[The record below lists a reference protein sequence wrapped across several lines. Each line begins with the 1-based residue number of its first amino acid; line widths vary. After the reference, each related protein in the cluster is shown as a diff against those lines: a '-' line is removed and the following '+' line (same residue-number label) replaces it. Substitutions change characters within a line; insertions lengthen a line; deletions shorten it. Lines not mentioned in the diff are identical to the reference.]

1 MKIETELPEREM
13 KILRTM
19 FFCAVAAFAVS
30 GAFAQGSCGA
40 HGTRASMLVT
50 PDWLAAHLNDPKLVI
65 LNIGDK
71 TDYDAAH
78 IPGAQF
84 IQMQDV
90 NQRQDA
96 EGLSLQLMPPDKA
109 AEAIAKFGISND
121 SRIILYPSK
130 DWFSPMTR
138 IYLTLDSIG
147 LGAQT
152 SILDGGLGA
161 WTKASGKVTQEV
173 PHPAAGTLKPCANS
187 DVVTTIS
194 DVQSNIHHPGVAI
207 VDGRDSEFYT
217 GEKKS
222 FDKGGHVP
230 GAGSLPFS
238 TVFDAD
244 GKLKSPDTLESMF
257 RAAGVKKGD
266 RVIVYCHI
274 GQQATAVY
282 FSARTLGYNVQLFD
296 GSWQEWTK
304 KDMPI
309 ETGAQAHQ

>member
-1 MKIETELPEREM
+1 MKV
-13 KILRTM
+13 LR
-19 FFCAVAAFAVS
+19 AIALLAFVSLAVS
-30 GAFAQGSCGA
+30 SVRAQAACGA

-50 PDWLAAHLNDPKLVI
+50 TDWLAAHLNDPKLVI

-71 TDYDAAH
+71 SDYDAAH

-84 IQMQDV
+84 IQMQDI

-96 EGLSLQLMPPDKA
+96 DGLSLQLMSPDKA

-152 SILDGGLGA
+152 SILDGGLPA
-161 WTKASGKVTQEV
+161 WTKESRKVTQDV
-173 PHPAAGTLKPCANS
+173 PHPAAGTVKPCANS

-194 DVQSNIHHPGVAI
+194 DVQANIKKSGVAI
-207 VDGRDSEFYT
+207 VDGRDFEFYS
-217 GEKKS
+217 GDKKS
-222 FDKGGHVP
+222 FDKGGHIP

-238 TVFDAD
+238 TVFEMD